1 MAENTSEAVVQ
12 GKKVSVYEVNEYQ
25 GKSDAVLGNQYA
37 QVGELVD
44 IWADLVEGYG
54 DKAADFWTAFYESFS
69 QRQIKTVT
77 DSRERL
83 TSTGFYPSSRE
94 MTFIRRDPVTIA
106 VFVAKQG
113 ADLYVSWRAFIQG
126 KISQLRVA
134 AWLVIV
140 GLASLPFSFDTD
152 VWRGTTEFNSDS
164 FLKTYLIILAITGIL
179 IGLNG
184 LFYRKGDILGLLR
197 ESLHE
202 LQVDELASLS
212 AAVHKSI
219 LTAADKVGIDTT
231 KLEPREPFYIN
242 RQRKRRI

>member
-1 MAENTSEAVVQ
+1 MAENTSKAAIQ

-44 IWADLVEGYG
+44 MWADLVEGYG
-54 DKAADFWTAFYESFS
+54 DKAADFWTAFYESFN
-69 QRQIKTVT
+69 QRQIKATT

-83 TSTGFYPSSRE
+83 TSTGFYPVRRE

-126 KISQLRVA
+126 KISDIRIVV
-134 AWLVIV
+134 WLIIAVVI
-140 GLASLPFSFDTD
+140 SLPFSFDTD
-152 VWRGTTEFNSDS
+152 VWQGTTEFNTAS
-164 FLKTYLIILAITGIL
+164 FLRTFVFMLIATGIL
-179 IGLNG
+179 IALNG
-184 LFYRKGDILGLLR
+184 LFYRKGDILGLMR